1 VARQPAP
8 GTRDRIL
15 DVAGQLFYEHGVH
28 AVGLQQ
34 VIDELGC
41 GKNLLYREFPS
52 KDDLVVAWLEQCRD
66 HSLARLETVAA
77 RHPDDPARQLV
88 AHVQDAADGVES
100 PGARGCALRNTHT
113 EFPDPDHPAHQ
124 LAVRHVAAV
133 RTRLQDLARQAG
145 AREPEV
151 LADRIML
158 VIDGVIANGA
168 LLGRQGA
175 AAAAVELAEEVVRS
189 SVPARPGRSG
199 SRARSAAPGGARGA
213 QRAGA
218 TSQRDTS
225 TSEVAAQRA
234 ATAKAQ
240 R

>member
-1 VARQPAP
+1 MARVPAP

-15 DVAGQLFYEHGVH
+15 DVAAQLFYEHGVH

-52 KDDLVVAWLEQCRD
+52 KDDLVVAWLERCHD
-66 HSLARLETVAA
+66 DSLARLDSVVA
-77 RHPDDPARQLV
+77 RYPGDPARQLV
-88 AHVQDAADGVES
+88 AYVQDAADGVES
-100 PGARGCALRNTHT
+100 HGSRGCALRNTHT
-113 EFPDPDHPAHQ
+113 EFPDPEHPAHR
-124 LAVRHVAAV
+124 LTVRHVAAV
-133 RTRLQDLARQAG
+133 RDRLRDLARQAG

-158 VIDGVIANGA
+158 IMDGVIANGA
-168 LLGRQGA
+168 MLGRRGA
-175 AAAAVELAEEVVRS
+175 ASAAVEFAEEVVRT
-189 SVPARPGRSG
+189 SVPSRAGRPG
-199 SRARSAAPGGARGA
+199 SRARAGTSSRGRDA
-213 QRAGA
+213 QRGSG

-225 TSEVAAQRA
+225 ASEQAAQSA
-234 ATAKAQ
+234 ARAKAH